1 MTLDF
6 LIEKMIGTGVLK
18 TPRIIEAFRRVDRR
32 AFVPKE
38 YQDKAYIDEPLSL
51 GFGSTISQP
60 STVAFMLELL
70 APAPGE
76 NILDIGSGSGWQ
88 TALLAH
94 IVSHD
99 DFGRPL
105 APWNRP
111 PASPAESFYSA
122 GNSMGLAEKTCGHVV
137 GLEHIPELAK
147 ESISRLH
154 QFSFITRGIAEIHAK
169 NGEYGYPER
178 APYQAIIVAA
188 GVREVMPAW
197 KEQLASLGR
206 LIFPKKWSIICMKK
220 EENGTF
226 SEEQYEGYIFVPF
239 IREDDYDPDSID

>member
-1 MTLDF
+1 
-6 LIEKMIGTGVLK
+6 
-18 TPRIIEAFRRVDRR
+18 
-32 AFVPKE
+32 
-38 YQDKAYIDEPLSL
+38 
-51 GFGSTISQP
+51 
-60 STVAFMLELL
+60 MLELL

-105 APWNRP
+105 P
-111 PASPAESFYSA
+111 PEEA
-122 GNSMGLAEKTCGHVV
+122 GHVV

-154 QFSFITRGIAEIHAK
+154 QFSFISRGIAEIHAK
-169 NGEYGYPER
+169 NGESGFSEKS
-178 APYQAIIVAA
+178 PYQAIVVAA

-197 KEQLASLGR
+197 KEDLVSGGR
-206 LIFPKKWSIICMKK
+206 LVFPKKWSIIRMKK
-220 EENGTF
+220 GEGGAF